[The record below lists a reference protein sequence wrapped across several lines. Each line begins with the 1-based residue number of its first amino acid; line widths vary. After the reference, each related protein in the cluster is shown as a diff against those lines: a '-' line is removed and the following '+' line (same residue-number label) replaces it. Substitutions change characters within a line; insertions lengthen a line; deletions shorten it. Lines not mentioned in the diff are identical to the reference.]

1 MKIGA
6 NTDKVAAFRPL
17 VRDQTPHII
26 FADELGNIV
35 ASNQQREKISEDKKM
50 PKGKLSSVYMVKDKT
65 VVGEAVRGRCNPI
78 EYGLLGDMEAE
89 SRDLWWLED
98 YFFFT
103 DWAEDHYGQ
112 VSSHSSMSQAG
123 AMEQDCPSSS
133 TTVDS
138 KDECAPRTSK
148 RRKL

>member
-6 NTDKVAAFRPL
+6 NTEKVAAFRPL

-35 ASNQQREKISEDKKM
+35 AFNQQREKISEDKIM
-50 PKGKLSSVYMVKDKT
+50 PKGKLSSVFMVKDKT
-65 VVGEAVRGRCNPI
+65 VVGEAVRGRRHPT
-78 EYGLLGDMEAE
+78 EYGLIGDMKAE

-98 YFFFT
+98 YFFFA
-103 DWAEDHYGQ
+103 DWAEAHHGQ
-112 VSSHSSMSQAG
+112 VSTESSMSQAG
-123 AMEQDCPSSS
+123 AMEQDYPSSS
-133 TTVDS
+133 VDS
-138 KDECAPRTSK
+138 KDEGAPRTSK